1 MQVKFGVVLD
11 PPHKSDLETCHFEQI
26 QVVKL
31 FLHCVSHLR
40 FHLLMFDEYFSNRFS
55 LFVQYI

>member
-1 MQVKFGVVLD
+1 MQVKFWVVLD

-40 FHLLMFDEYFSNRFS
+40 FHLLMFDEYFSDWLSF
-55 LFVQYI
+55 LVQNI